1 MKLTISIHS
10 TLIPSAGSSCNLH
23 GATSALS
30 SLESTDR
37 LTTIYHPQVSPAI
50 FLFFSLK
57 CLRTKTQL
65 TAMSNPFAALASDD
79 EEEEIDADALGVTVA
94 KPEYDDPESDDE
106 GPPPT
111 SRPDQR

>member
-1 MKLTISIHS
+1 
-10 TLIPSAGSSCNLH
+10 
-23 GATSALS
+23 
-30 SLESTDR
+30 
-37 LTTIYHPQVSPAI
+37 
-50 FLFFSLK
+50 
-57 CLRTKTQL
+57 
-65 TAMSNPFAALASDD
+65 MSNPFAALASDD